1 MKIKFEEV
9 TECKYVNDD
18 SLTLFEDEVKS
29 RAFGIISTVG
39 AQYKFG
45 WHSTIVKPVIDLIKE
60 EYCSIG
66 IDLKF
71 VVFNIN
77 DGKVLLNLNLDF
89 WFYESFVYNNY
100 IYVVTELEI
109 IKVNIQNFNI
119 DKIYSLPDIFEE
131 YKIEEYKIVVK
142 CFNDDIVYID
152 ITN

>member
-18 SLTLFEDEVKS
+18 SVMLFEDEIMNRK
-29 RAFGIISTVG
+29 FGIISTVG

-77 DGKVLLNLNLDF
+77 SGKVLLNLNLDF
-89 WFYESFVYNNY
+89 WFYESFIFNQYLF
-100 IYVVTELEI
+100 IITELEI
-109 IKVNIQNFNI
+109 VKVDIKSYGIA
-119 DKIYSLPDIFEE
+119 KTYLLPDIFEQ
-131 YKIEEYKIVVK
+131 YKIDQNRIVIK
-142 CFNDDIVYID
+142 CVNDDIVYID
-152 ITN
+152 I